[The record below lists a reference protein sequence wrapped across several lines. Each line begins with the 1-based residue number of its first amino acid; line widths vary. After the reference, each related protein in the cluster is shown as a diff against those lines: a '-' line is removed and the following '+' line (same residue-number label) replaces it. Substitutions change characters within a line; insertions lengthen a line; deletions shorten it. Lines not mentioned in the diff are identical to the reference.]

1 MNNIRRNQLK
11 TEAICQGVWGIL
23 GESAETVPAPFHS
36 PLTQP
41 KKQKPAVL
49 SERRNTITERPWK
62 EFIEGSSHTA
72 EKEHFI
78 YGNEQENTRKRERR
92 HTGGGKSVT
101 GWPEPPCLPLAH
113 VDHTVGLTEH
123 LQEHLPS
130 DDSIPSAWTRK
141 KPPSAPRRVK
151 HMGGT
156 NERISRPFKFHF
168 F

>member
-62 EFIEGSSHTA
+62 EFIEGSSHTPLP
-72 EKEHFI
+72 
-78 YGNEQENTRKRERR
+78 
-92 HTGGGKSVT
+92 
-101 GWPEPPCLPLAH
+101 GWPWASYSPPL
-113 VDHTVGLTEH
+113 GL
-123 LQEHLPS
+123 LGLL
-130 DDSIPSAWTRK
+130 W
-141 KPPSAPRRVK
+141 
-151 HMGGT
+151 
-156 NERISRPFKFHF
+156 
-168 F
+168 